1 MEMEWHW
8 EDIYCEL
15 RAATTEQQIFHQI
28 TVCAK
33 DLGFD
38 YCCYGIRVPVPVSK
52 PAVAIFD
59 TYPDGWM
66 KHYKECGFLAIDPTV
81 RQGMR
86 TADLIVWSEAA
97 FASAPRL
104 WSDALDH
111 GLTVGAAQSCWGAHG
126 VFGLLTLSRRAKPL
140 TLLELER
147 LTKQS
152 SWLANLSHARMS
164 QFLVPKL
171 APETR
176 VVLTA
181 REREVLRWTGDG
193 KTSCEI
199 GQILGISERT
209 VNFHVNNILSKLPAT
224 NKVQAVVKAV
234 VMGMIDLP

>member
-1 MEMEWHW
+1 MEWHW
-8 EDIYCEL
+8 EDI
-15 RAATTEQQIFHQI
+15 QI

-176 VVLTA
+176 VVLATA
-181 REREVLRWTGDG
+181 KPRVRLARSWA
-193 KTSCEI
+193 
-199 GQILGISERT
+199 
-209 VNFHVNNILSKLPAT
+209 FLSVP
-224 NKVQAVVKAV
+224 
-234 VMGMIDLP
+234 